1 MVLMFCFQSSS
12 RIHQT
17 LSWYLLTTSGGMK
30 FPGTIRP
37 FSHQT
42 WRLRPYDVEPPLHE
56 IFEGI
61 FPRRSS
67 PDPVVHHSEVLSKP
81 SCPDDREISLED
93 WDAAGSHREIPTW
106 WTELLHP
113 DITSVSPAG
122 RIPNSRGN
130 LAMLLWI
137 LIIIYGLTKIGKW
150 HLGYCHPS
158 YLPNNRG
165 FDSYFG
171 SWSHVVNYY
180 TR

>member
-1 MVLMFCFQSSS
+1 MFCFQLSS

-122 RIPNSRGN
+122 RIPHSRGN
-130 LAMLLWI
+130 LVF
-137 LIIIYGLTKIGKW
+137 LISCCKSSKL
-150 HLGYCHPS
+150 S
-158 YLPNNRG
+158 LPLKFMN
-165 FDSYFG
+165 
-171 SWSHVVNYY
+171 H
-180 TR
+180 